1 MKAIL
6 RVFVSTI
13 IIQALVFGSAITF
26 ATVAPPLQTNAMTIT
41 EVDSDSNFKFNLN
54 VLENNKIIYDI
65 YVDSDIIN
73 SNSEKLFISKFN
85 GNTQTILGAF
95 SFDPPN
101 TFSTLGEL
109 DDLEKIE
116 LIQALVLEDNTI
128 KIFVK
133 RSSENIVGIDIFEV
147 NGDKIT
153 KKQIY
158 RDIITNEVL

>member
-1 MKAIL
+1 
-6 RVFVSTI
+6 
-13 IIQALVFGSAITF
+13 
-26 ATVAPPLQTNAMTIT
+26 MTIT

-73 SNSEKLFISKFN
+73 SNSEKKFFISKFN

-109 DDLEKIE
+109 DDLEK
-116 LIQALVLEDNTI
+116 
-128 KIFVK
+128 K
-133 RSSENIVGIDIFEV
+133 SS
-147 NGDKIT
+147 
-153 KKQIY
+153 
-158 RDIITNEVL
+158 